1 LHFLKPVWPYCFS
14 IVFIHDFE
22 TLFFWICSKNYAVW
36 FEDSSSFHCFFIVFT
51 QFVEFAWINEW
62 RLTYFYRTIWSNSA
76 PCFDFVQCIVQNAFV
91 LFDSSSMFHCFET
104 ICIPF
109 DEIVQ
114 NWIFATYLRIICDAF
129 VFKISSKTKI
139 QISEPK
145 FEFRKM
151 ETAKFQ
157 IAESQFRNL
166 EFPVMCVA
174 RLPN

>member
-1 LHFLKPVWPYCFS
+1 MRFLKPVWPYRFS

-51 QFVEFAWINEW
+51 QFVEFAWFNEW
-62 RLTYFYRTIWSNSA
+62 RLTYFYRTIWSNPA
-76 PCFDFVQCIVQNAFV
+76 PCFDFVQCTVQNAFV
-91 LFDSSSMFHCFET
+91 LFDSSSTFHCSET
-104 ICIPF
+104 VCASF
-109 DEIVQ
+109 DEIAQ
-114 NWIFATYLRIICDAF
+114 NWIFGAHLCMVCDVF
-129 VFKISSKTKI
+129 VFKISSKTKM

-151 ETAKFQ
+151 ETSKFQ
-157 IAESQFRNL
+157 IAGSKFRNVG
-166 EFPVMCVA
+166 FPVMCFA